1 MSEAVD
7 FQKMRRELIEL
18 YEEFLANPGDKT
30 TEKKAI
36 KWDRNFGG
44 LSYYNEVLASQP
56 VPKDIERALDGLSAI
71 YQYGLWEDSHEAY
84 SNDKILLEAKKIL
97 EELRKS

>member
-18 YEEFLANPGDKT
+18 YEEFLANPGNET

-36 KWDRNFGG
+36 KLDRNFGG
-44 LSYYNEVLASQP
+44 LSYYNEILSSQP
-56 VPKDIERALDGLSAI
+56 VPKDVEGALNGLSTI
-71 YQYGLWEDSHEAY
+71 YQYGSWEESHEAF

-97 EELRKS
+97 EELCKS